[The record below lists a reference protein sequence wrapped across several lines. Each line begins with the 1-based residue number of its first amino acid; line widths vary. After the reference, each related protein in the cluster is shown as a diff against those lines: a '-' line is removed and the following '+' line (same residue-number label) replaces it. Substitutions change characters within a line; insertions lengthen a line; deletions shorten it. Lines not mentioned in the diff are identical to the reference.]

1 MLENIDW
8 APKAGL
14 NSYMLEFMVPYTF
27 FDRWYRHLE
36 NPYKEPEPLT
46 VAMVEEFKAQMER
59 EIVRRG
65 LAYHTAGH
73 GWTCEPF
80 GIPGLSW
87 DSAEYPVSD
96 EVRPLAGRGERRA
109 RGLSRHPVEHQSV
122 LLEPRTRGGRW

>member
-8 APKAGL
+8 APKVGL

-36 NPYKEPEPLT
+36 NPYKAAGAADRGRWSRISRSGWSARSCD
-46 VAMVEEFKAQMER
+46 V
-59 EIVRRG
+59 G

-87 DSAEYPVSD
+87 DSGEYPVSE
-96 EVRPLAGRGERRA
+96 EVRPSWPRWTANGRSSTVF
-109 RGLSRHPVEHQSV
+109 L
-122 LLEPRTRGGRW
+122 